1 MRHFLVI
8 YRALDKPAYRVKY
21 QNIWKD
27 LHLFKFLSI
36 FSERNVRNVI
46 FRFLFTRLG
55 KGRGNPNWFP
65 FGYVRFI
72 METSQIFVTAF

>member
-1 MRHFLVI
+1 MRIMYENQYKHHEINV
-8 YRALDKPAYRVKY
+8 
-21 QNIWKD
+21 
-27 LHLFKFLSI
+27 

-65 FGYVRFI
+65 IGHVHFI
-72 METSQIFVTAF
+72 TETSQIFVTAF